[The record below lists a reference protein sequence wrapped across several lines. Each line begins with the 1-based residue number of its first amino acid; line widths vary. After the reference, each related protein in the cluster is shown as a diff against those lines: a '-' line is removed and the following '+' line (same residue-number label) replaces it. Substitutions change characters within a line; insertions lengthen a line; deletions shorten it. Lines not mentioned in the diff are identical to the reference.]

1 MNLLKH
7 WAWTLLMA
15 AGLLLFRLWIQS
27 PIDGR
32 PILSRWENM
41 ELVTLVLAVVCILL
55 AVTVWIIY
63 KAMDQNQK

>member
-15 AGLLLFRLWIQS
+15 AGLLLFWLWIQS
-27 PIDGR
+27 PIDER

>member
-15 AGLLLFRLWIQS
+15 AGLLLFWLWLQS
-27 PIDGR
+27 PTAGA

-41 ELVTLVLAVVCILL
+41 ELVTLVLAVFCILL
-55 AVTVWIIY
+55 AATVWVIY
-63 KAMDQNQK
+63 KAIDQNRK